1 MRHDMI
7 FWRHLCNYVI
17 SFFVKKTCNLCTI
30 IYPTIKYTEKG
41 KEIGSRDNIFG
52 KLYILKVC
60 IMWSAPLLKSQ
71 WNLELNCCCT
81 PSFYKF
87 SSDVILQF
95 HFLISISPQFR
106 SICSIHSVAQKYD
119 YMSFHI
125 FLVWSMTRYQDFTQC
140 HSYIKC
146 HVTTVHQNEE
156 IKYPIK
162 IHWIFHDYLN
172 KNHFHLV
179 HP

>member
-1 MRHDMI
+1 MRHAMI

-71 WNLELNCCCT
+71 WNLELNCCST

-119 YMSFHI
+119 YICLSIFSSFGR
-125 FLVWSMTRYQDFTQC
+125 WQD
-140 HSYIKC
+140 
-146 HVTTVHQNEE
+146 
-156 IKYPIK
+156 IK
-162 IHWIFHDYLN
+162 ILHNVIVISN
-172 KNHFHLV
+172 V
-179 HP
+179 M

>member
-1 MRHDMI
+1 MI

-17 SFFVKKTCNLCTI
+17 SFFVKKTCNLYI

-119 YMSFHI
+119 YICLSIFSSFGR
-125 FLVWSMTRYQDFTQC
+125 WQD
-140 HSYIKC
+140 
-146 HVTTVHQNEE
+146 
-156 IKYPIK
+156 IK
-162 IHWIFHDYLN
+162 ILHNVIVMSCNNCASKWGNKISYKNPLN
-172 KNHFHLV
+172 ISRLSQ
-179 HP
+179 